1 MTCSTPAGDVDYE
14 ALDGGYAARR
24 RTDPRIEALV
34 HAALGSARSVINVGA
49 GTGSYEP
56 ADRYVVAV
64 EPSAAMRAQRV
75 GRVPA
80 VDAVAESLPF
90 DDRAFD
96 AAMAMVTIHQWRDLA
111 AGLRELRRVSRGPV
125 VILTFTDDTLSDFWL
140 EDYVPDMIAREGAR
154 MPPLSR
160 VASLLG
166 GDVTVSPVPI
176 PFDCADGFIEAFY
189 GRPEAFLDPSVRAAQ
204 SAWAS
209 VDPSYVERAMSAL
222 RADLASGAWDAR
234 NGALRS
240 APTYLGSMRLVVA
253 R

>member
-1 MTCSTPAGDVDYE
+1 MTRSRPAGDVDYE
-14 ALDGGYAARR
+14 ALGGGYAARR

-34 HAALGSARSVINVGA
+34 HAALGSARFVINVGA

-90 DDRAFD
+90 DDGAFD

-140 EDYVPDMIAREGAR
+140 VGYVPDMIAREGAR

-160 VASLLG
+160 VASLLR

-204 SAWAS
+204 SAWGS

-234 NGALRS
+234 NG
-240 APTYLGSMRLVVA
+240 
-253 R
+253 